1 MPTEARDLAPQVTVV
16 DCLAIGG
23 VTSAAIAST
32 GTWYSKYFRLRKNSI
47 FGILL
52 KLSSSGA
59 IDVKVELEVGN
70 TEPTDGATDSA
81 GLWAVG
87 DVISTGLVT
96 AGPHAL
102 PVTPTVAKWGRLKV
116 TGQGSNHASTAL
128 ILAQI
133 GEAKAYG

>member
-1 MPTEARDLAPQVTVV
+1 MTTQDRDLTPQVTVV
-16 DCLAIGG
+16 DCLSIGG
-23 VTSAAIAST
+23 VTSAAVAST
-32 GTWYSKYFRLRKNSI
+32 GTWYSKHFRLRKNSV
-47 FGILL
+47 FGVLL

-70 TEPTDGATDSA
+70 TTPTEGAADSA

-87 DVISTGLVT
+87 DTISSGLVT

-102 PVTPTVAKWGRLKV
+102 PVSPVVAKWGRLKL

>member
-1 MPTEARDLAPQVTVV
+1 MTTTPRDLAPQVTIV
-16 DCLAIGG
+16 DCLGIGG
-23 VTSAAIAST
+23 VASAAIAST
-32 GTWYSKYFRLRKNSI
+32 GVWYSEHFVLRKNSS

-52 KLSSSGA
+52 KFSSSGP

-70 TEPTDGATDSA
+70 TTPTA
-81 GLWAVG
+81 GLADVADLWAVG
-87 DVISTGLVT
+87 DVISAGLVT

-102 PVTPTVAKWGRLKV
+102 PVGPTVAKWGRLKV
-116 TGQGSNHASTAL
+116 TGQGANHASTAL

>member
-1 MPTEARDLAPQVTVV
+1 MTTAPRDLAPQVTIV

-23 VTSAAIAST
+23 VTSAAVAST
-32 GTWYSKYFRLRKNSI
+32 GTWYSKHFALRKNSA

-70 TEPTDGATDSA
+70 TTPTDGAADA
-81 GLWAVG
+81 DGLWAVG
-87 DVISTGLVT
+87 AIISSGLVT

-102 PVTPTVAKWGRLKV
+102 PVNPTVAKWGRLKV
-116 TGQGSNHASTAL
+116 TGQGANHASTAL

>member
-23 VTSAAIAST
+23 VTSAAIAGT
-32 GTWYSKYFRLRKNSI
+32 GVWYSKYFRLRKNSI

-70 TEPTDGATDSA
+70 TIPTDSAVDSA

-87 DVISTGLVT
+87 DVISAGLVT

-116 TGQGSNHASTAL
+116 TGQGANHASTAL